1 MESQPDR
8 GDDDPP
14 TDSDPLDDL
23 EPADHIPEPPVCV
36 RCAGRGGE
44 MSYDD
49 LKLLALD
56 CEKKIQELVKQN
68 TELSSIINTH
78 QCPVADPAVTT
89 VTTVTTTDAGATANN
104 NNAPVSKE
112 PKAVLES
119 QIEELNAAI
128 AALKEENEMLRA
140 NEDRLM
146 DMVGVQGR
154 EQEKKESEEVVKM
167 RAKVKEQAD
176 MLAKQK
182 MVIQTLRSQM
192 ERLSKKK

>member
-1 MESQPDR
+1 MEPAPDHG
-8 GDDDPP
+8 GD
-14 TDSDPLDDL
+14 DPLDDL
-23 EPADHIPEPPVCV
+23 DPADHIPEPPTCV

-49 LKLLALD
+49 LKALALD

-68 TELSSIINTH
+68 TELTSIINTH
-78 QCPVADPAVTT
+78 ECPPSQPAQP
-89 VTTVTTTDAGATANN
+89 AATAND
-104 NNAPVSKE
+104 NNAVVTNSSSE

-119 QIEELNAAI
+119 QIEELKAAI
-128 AALKEENEMLRA
+128 GALKEENEMLRA

-167 RAKVKEQAD
+167 RARVKEQAD